1 MVHRRAAVANS
12 RRASWWRVLGG
23 RWAAPRASRDVDD
36 IGGMG
41 ADLAL
46 EACLQSDP
54 NSRVSPE
61 SRLAEVERI
70 ALSRD
75 RLNGRSVL

>member
-1 MVHRRAAVANS
+1 
-12 RRASWWRVLGG
+12 
-23 RWAAPRASRDVDD
+23 
-36 IGGMG
+36 MG

-46 EACLQSDP
+46 EARLQSDP

-61 SRLAEVERI
+61 SRLAEGERI